1 MTFTRD
7 SLKAISNILKE
18 KDIRNI
24 QKILITR
31 ITMPSIQCSLCSLWP
46 SLQMPSATEFRAH
59 RSSSICQSFIGCRSC
74 RRFSCNLKSY
84 QTHIPCFPL
93 VTNPSKV
100 QKRLHLGFFLFC
112 FATRGL
118 AISWFCTELG
128 SCLFTNDLSLKYF
141 RQIFGDQFTFSITSI
156 LKNGKQKNHMIK

>member
-100 QKRLHLGFFLFC
+100 QKRLHLGFFC
-112 FATRGL
+112 FVLLQEVLQFHDFVQSL
-118 AISWFCTELG
+118 AAV
-128 SCLFTNDLSLKYF
+128 CLL
-141 RQIFGDQFTFSITSI
+141 
-156 LKNGKQKNHMIK
+156 MI